1 MASKVQKGDRTK
13 LVVLYFPRKL
23 QERSNI
29 ADSFM
34 FLKKRVCS
42 ARSVLLLLS
51 VGLVFLFP
59 VDAIGETGGG
69 KSRFKEQDI
78 PHLLA
83 GQFEKIQGTE
93 EYDLL
98 QHLGIAG
105 HTHQADHPVK
115 CLTPWILLYGEIK
128 DHIDPNIRKQ
138 IDEILHLDQQAA
150 EIYISPSG
158 RFHLEFF
165 REGTHA
171 VPGKDENASGI
182 PDYIE
187 RAAEFA
193 DYSWQLQVGDLGFE
207 DPASNTPLLISFR
220 NIGSRAYG
228 YTIQQGQTTRIVAH
242 NTFQNFPPNDDPEGN
257 QMGALKVTIAH
268 ELKHSIQFATNR
280 WQGDLRNV
288 HWLEMDATM
297 MENIV
302 YPQVNDY
309 YNYIRGRFGIFGDPR
324 KSTPVAYHHVTW
336 SLFYADHLGMEY
348 WVDVWRE
355 VRDEHLIRMERAM
368 KQALNNDPDIGERRF
383 RELFTRNHIWHATSG
398 SRTVNGYGFR
408 ESAAYPD
415 AVMEEVYQPMPELYT
430 VQDELASLSGVYR
443 MFYPVLGQIGPITFS
458 ATYDQNTLGVG
469 VLGYHRNGGAM
480 EWIMPMDES
489 GQARA
494 SSRFSVSELDSFLVV
509 VVNAGRDVRVS
520 YTIEMNIESI
530 PDVVTLESNYPNP
543 FTGSTG
549 NSSTT
554 IAFSVPER
562 EHATILVYDVLGR
575 KVARLFD
582 QEVEPG
588 RYTVPFDARGLSS
601 GVYIYQLR
609 TGSMSKAGKMTYIR

>member
-1 MASKVQKGDRTK
+1 
-13 LVVLYFPRKL
+13 
-23 QERSNI
+23 
-29 ADSFM
+29 M
-34 FLKKRVCS
+34 FLQKRHYFFCTI
-42 ARSVLLLLS
+42 LF
-51 VGLVFLFP
+51 LVWTGFVVILP
-59 VDAIGETGGG
+59 VETIGGTGGMENHL
-69 KSRFKEQDI
+69 SEQENHLTEQDI
-78 PHLLA
+78 PRLLA
-83 GQFEKIQGTE
+83 GQIEKLQDAAGFEI
-93 EYDLL
+93 L
-98 QHLGIAG
+98 QHLEGGVHGHHAG
-105 HTHQADHPVK
+105 HPVK

-128 DHIDPNIRKQ
+128 DHIDPHIRKQ
-138 IDEILHLDQQAA
+138 IEEILDFDQQTA
-150 EIYISPSG
+150 ETYISPSG
-158 RFHLEFF
+158 RFHLDFF

-207 DPASNTPLLISFR
+207 DPVGNTPLLISFR

-309 YNYIRGRFGIFGDPR
+309 YNYIRGSFGIFGNPG

-368 KQALNNDPDIGERRF
+368 KQALHDNPDTGERRF

-398 SRTVNGYGFR
+398 SRTVEGYGFT
-408 ESAAYPD
+408 ESEAYPD
-415 AVMEEVYQPMPELYT
+415 ARMEQVYQPVPELFT
-430 VQDELASLSGVYR
+430 VTDELGSLSGVYK
-443 MFYPVLGQIGPITFS
+443 MFYPGLGQIGPVTFS
-458 ATYDQNTLGVG
+458 ATYDQNTLGIG
-469 VLGYHRNGGAM
+469 VLGYHRDGGAL
-480 EWIMPMDES
+480 EWIVPMDEN
-489 GQARA
+489 GTTQAA
-494 SSRFSVSELDSFLVV
+494 SRFSVAELDSFLLV
-509 VVNAGRDVRVS
+509 VVNAGRDVNVS

-530 PDVVTLESNYPNP
+530 PEVVTLESNYPNP
-543 FTGSTG
+543 FSGAAG
-549 NSSTT
+549 NYSTT

-588 RYTVPFDARGLSS
+588 RYTVLFDARGLSS

-609 TGSMSKAGKMTYIR
+609 TGSLSKTGKMTYIR